1 MGPVKRLQAL
11 TPQQLLEWGCDIA
24 LEEVS
29 RSKHPVVTL
38 CDCKV
43 QIASVQLVPKAVVVS
58 AYSFVILRGHGQT
71 VEIPYSDQLR
81 KSNDAS
87 KSLVFECQVAKIQAL
102 REAYQFLP
110 ECFELPAVADLS
122 LTTSRLAETMA
133 LFEVFAHAHQRSD
146 EAKHKASG
154 RQATPSGSTK
164 PTSSESKIAEEDNKK
179 IREKAAGKLFK
190 QRPSV
195 EQKVMMSP
203 VSLKWQQEGR
213 LDFHDVLPDGF
224 AARYSKELLVI
235 DAHADQ
241 LLNKFVDQVEAGLSQ
256 RRGQLNAILY
266 VSDMIQRAFGGL
278 GRKVPEAFQ
287 KRIVDL
293 NLRQGDSLLI
303 GARGWDLLEEAEGE
317 QGSEMS
323 GATAGFLGS
332 GMCRHRSLLFKYVV
346 RRLKVCESAAISGVI
361 VPNDC
366 ENVSQFRRD
375 NGFADHAWNIVRL
388 NGQNYLLDI
397 MNTPHELQSLNSAD
411 GEKVQMKVQ
420 GTSYVYYRFDG
431 GSGISLAYSPGA
443 EESSETQTE
452 TESLDSEDDLELDP
466 DSEEILQLQTVGPA
480 GHVMVKFDL
489 RMQGRTWQARKTVH
503 ETALRN
509 AP

>member
-1 MGPVKRLQAL
+1 MESMISNGRY
-11 TPQQLLEWGCDIA
+11 TP
-24 LEEVS
+24 
-29 RSKHPVVTL
+29 
-38 CDCKV
+38 
-43 QIASVQLVPKAVVVS
+43 
-58 AYSFVILRGHGQT
+58 GH
-71 VEIPYSDQLR
+71 
-81 KSNDAS
+81 
-87 KSLVFECQVAKIQAL
+87 
-102 REAYQFLP
+102 
-110 ECFELPAVADLS
+110 
-122 LTTSRLAETMA
+122 M
-133 LFEVFAHAHQRSD
+133 
-146 EAKHKASG
+146 
-154 RQATPSGSTK
+154 
-164 PTSSESKIAEEDNKK
+164 KK

-303 GARGWDLLEEAEGE
+303 GEL
-317 QGSEMS
+317 MS

-466 DSEEILQLQTVGPA
+466 DCYLPQGSGAGEVFCNTTRRAEEILQLQTVGPA

-503 ETALRN
+503 ETALRWPSSTGVN
-509 AP
+509 RLV